1 MAGFTYKGV
10 DLSPFLKILEIKKA
24 IGNERIVE
32 TNNAPKIGVNVQG
45 VKFGAKTIKVRVS
58 LASRDMTPTFVDT
71 VEYPTVSNADLNK
84 LREKV
89 ASLLHAES
97 EYKLEL
103 PDEPDRFYMAIP
115 KGDIELEGIS
125 DWYDETTIEFLVPDG
140 VAHSTTYRQF
150 ENPTVSSDKLT
161 FDLVNDG
168 NVDTFPNITIKN
180 NAENGYIG
188 LVNVNGALEVGDREE
203 ADTEQYRRSEVL
215 FDYRDSKIKTGL
227 STAQKNVAVLNDTSQ
242 NLKGTISS
250 VDVWGRPHL
259 ALTNRGS
266 GPQPNNAGS
275 LTWTIPADSSGATG
289 SLNDYIWWRQV
300 FWLGAAN
307 EFGFIKLTVS
317 DDQGQFLYGVE
328 TFKRANGLGCEYNFL
343 ASDGK
348 GGFNTI
354 KQWGFTGT
362 HWDHH
367 NPFNEP
373 RGWSDLKRND
383 DQVTVFW
390 WGGYNKFTIPEIKG
404 RKSAKIHVAIGAL
417 GNKPLVTHMYLDG
430 IYYQK
435 DFVSGTR
442 DIPNRY
448 PMGSNV
454 ILDCENDTVIVDG
467 IERVMD
473 IVHGSNFITIP
484 PGNSKL
490 EVYCSSWAKV
500 KPTVKVEFRE
510 RYL

>member
-1 MAGFTYKGV
+1 M
-10 DLSPFLKILEIKKA
+10 
-24 IGNERIVE
+24 
-32 TNNAPKIGVNVQG
+32 
-45 VKFGAKTIKVRVS
+45 
-58 LASRDMTPTFVDT
+58 
-71 VEYPTVSNADLNK
+71 
-84 LREKV
+84 
-89 ASLLHAES
+89 
-97 EYKLEL
+97 
-103 PDEPDRFYMAIP
+103 
-115 KGDIELEGIS
+115 
-125 DWYDETTIEFLVPDG
+125 
-140 VAHSTTYRQF
+140 
-150 ENPTVSSDKLT
+150 
-161 FDLVNDG
+161 
-168 NVDTFPNITIKN
+168 
-180 NAENGYIG
+180 
-188 LVNVNGALEVGDREE
+188 
-203 ADTEQYRRSEVL
+203 
-215 FDYRDSKIKTGL
+215 
-227 STAQKNVAVLNDTSQ
+227 NDTTQ
-242 NLKGTISS
+242 NLKGTVGI
-250 VDVWGRPHL
+250 DNAWGRPHL
-259 ALTNRGS
+259 ALTSRGS

-275 LTWTIPADSSGATG
+275 LTWTIPADSSGAVG
-289 SLNDYIWWRQV
+289 SLNDYIWWRQI
-300 FWLGAAN
+300 FLLGSAN

-317 DDQGQFLYGVE
+317 DDQGRFLYGVE

-348 GGFNTI
+348 GGFNVI

-362 HWDHH
+362 NSELQ

-383 DQVTVFW
+383 EQITVFW
-390 WGGYNKFTIPEIKG
+390 WGGYNTFTIPEIKG
-404 RKSAKIHVAIGAL
+404 RKSAKIHVAVGAL
-417 GNKPLVTHMYLDG
+417 GNKPQVSHMYLDG
-430 IYYQK
+430 FYYQK

>member
-150 ENPTVSSDKLT
+150 DNPTVSSDKLT

-168 NVDTFPNITIKN
+168 NVDAFPNITIKN
-180 NAENGYIG
+180 NSENGYIG

-215 FDYRDSKIKTGL
+215 FDYRDSKITTGL
-227 STAQKNVAVLNDTSQ
+227 SQAQKNVAVLNDTTQ
-242 NLKGTISS
+242 NLKGTVGI
-250 VDVWGRPHL
+250 DNAWGRPHL
-259 ALTNRGS
+259 ALTSRGS

-275 LTWTIPADSSGATG
+275 LTWTIPADSSGAVG
-289 SLNDYIWWRQV
+289 SLNDYIWWRQI
-300 FWLGAAN
+300 FLLGSAN

-317 DDQGQFLYGVE
+317 DDQGRFLYGVE

-348 GGFNTI
+348 GGFNVI

-362 HWDHH
+362 NSELQ

-390 WGGYNKFTIPEIKG
+390 WGGYNTFTIPEIKG
-404 RKSAKIHVAIGAL
+404 RKSAKIHVAIGVL
-417 GNKPLVTHMYLDG
+417 GNKPQVSHMYLDG
-430 IYYQK
+430 FYYQK

>member
-1 MAGFTYKGV
+1 MPRFTYKGV
-10 DLSPFLKILEIKKA
+10 DLSPFLKILEIKRA
-24 IGNERIVE
+24 IGNERTIE
-32 TNNAPKIGVNVQG
+32 TNGAPKIGINVQG
-45 VKFGAKTIKVRVS
+45 VKFGAKIIKVRVS

-71 VEYPTVSNADLNK
+71 IEYPTVSNADLNK

-97 EYKLEL
+97 EFKLEL

-115 KGDIELEGIS
+115 RGDIELEGIS

-140 VAHSTTYRQF
+140 VAHSTTYRRF
-150 ENPTVSSDKLT
+150 DNPTVSNDKLT

-168 NVDTFPNITIKN
+168 NVDAFPNITIKN

-227 STAQKNVAVLNDTSQ
+227 SASQKNVAVLNDTSQ

-275 LTWTIPADSSGATG
+275 LTWTIPADSSGAVG

-300 FWLGAAN
+300 FLLDSAN

-317 DDQGQFLYGVE
+317 DDQGRFLYGVE

-348 GGFNTI
+348 GGFNAI

-362 HWDHH
+362 NSEYQ

-390 WGGYNKFTIPEIKG
+390 WGGYNTFTIPEIKG
-404 RKSAKIHVAIGAL
+404 RKSAKIHVAIGTL
-417 GNKPLVTHMYLDG
+417 GNKPQVSHMYLDG
-430 IYYQK
+430 FYYQK

>member
-1 MAGFTYKGV
+1 MPRFTYKGV
-10 DLSPFLKILEIKKA
+10 DLSPFLKILEIKRA
-24 IGNERIVE
+24 IGNERTIE
-32 TNNAPKIGVNVQG
+32 TNGAPKIGINVQG
-45 VKFGAKTIKVRVS
+45 VKFGAKIIKVRVS

-71 VEYPTVSNADLNK
+71 IEYPTVSNADLNK

-97 EYKLEL
+97 EFKLEL

-115 KGDIELEGIS
+115 RGDIELEGIS

-140 VAHSTTYRQF
+140 VAHSTTYRRF
-150 ENPTVSSDKLT
+150 DNPTVSNDKLT

-168 NVDTFPNITIKN
+168 NVDAFPNITIKN

-227 STAQKNVAVLNDTSQ
+227 SASQKNIAVLNDTSQ

-250 VDVWGRPHL
+250 TDVWGRPHL
-259 ALTNRGS
+259 ALTSRGS

-289 SLNDYIWWRQV
+289 SLNDYIWWRQI
-300 FWLGAAN
+300 FLLDSAN

-317 DDQGQFLYGVE
+317 DDQGRFLYGVE

-348 GGFNTI
+348 GGFNAI

-362 HWDHH
+362 NSEYQ

-390 WGGYNKFTIPEIKG
+390 WGGYNTFTIPEIKG
-404 RKSAKIHVAIGAL
+404 RKSAKIHVAIGTL
-417 GNKPLVTHMYLDG
+417 GNKPQVSHMYLDG
-430 IYYQK
+430 FYYQK

>member
-150 ENPTVSSDKLT
+150 DNPTVSSDKLT

-168 NVDTFPNITIKN
+168 NVDAFPNITIKN
-180 NAENGYIG
+180 NSENGYIG

-215 FDYRDSKIKTGL
+215 FDYRDSKITTGL
-227 STAQKNVAVLNDTSQ
+227 SQAQKNVAVLNDTTQ
-242 NLKGTISS
+242 NLKGTVGI
-250 VDVWGRPHL
+250 DNAWGRPHL
-259 ALTNRGS
+259 ALTSRGS

-275 LTWTIPADSSGATG
+275 LTWTIPADSSGAVG
-289 SLNDYIWWRQV
+289 SLNDYIWWRQI

-328 TFKRANGLGCEYNFL
+328 TFKRYNGLGCEYNFM
-343 ASDGK
+343 ASNGR
-348 GGFNTI
+348 GGYSMV
-354 KQWGFTGT
+354 KQWSFTGT
-362 HWDHH
+362 HWDYH

-373 RGWSDLKRND
+373 RGWSDIKRND

-390 WGGYNKFTIPEIKG
+390 WGGYNTFTIPEIKG
-404 RKSAKIHVAIGAL
+404 RKSAKIHVAFGAL
-417 GNKPLVTHMYLDG
+417 GNKPLVTHMYLDS

-435 DFVSGTR
+435 DFVSATR
-442 DIPNRY
+442 DVPNRY